1 MIYPIENLELS
12 KFYASL
18 MQDIAA
24 IQSTDEEGA
33 VSEQVFTQ
41 QAVDLLAAAG
51 ESENIVVRYDEKALG
66 TPKQHKINAYAI
78 SENYET
84 VDLFITIFTPTQEI
98 ARISNLEIETASKR
112 ILNFFRKAIYSG
124 GDERSKY
131 FKSDYVDEIEESS
144 EIFQFAFALARSKEI
159 KENLVRINAFILTNG
174 IYKGEYPLNTTIS
187 GYNFYYKIFD
197 IESIY
202 NLSEKSHIPI
212 EVYFKS
218 DGFIVPCIPSPSVN
232 EEYQSFLAIFPGEA
246 LASIYERF
254 GSRLLEQNVRSFL
267 QFTGKINKG
276 IRNTILKEP
285 EMFLAF
291 NNGLAATADEI
302 ELEDGENG
310 YGKIISFVKDF
321 QIVNGGQTT
330 ASIYHTQKKDKA
342 DISKVSV
349 QVKISVIKNK
359 GNFSEIVSRISEYAN
374 TQNKVSVSDLSS
386 NRPYHIELEKLSRNI
401 FTPINDNRPIQTK
414 WFYERARG
422 QYRNA
427 ILKEGFTPS
436 RRKAFDL
443 KNPKNHLFNKEELAK
458 YINSYQEISDG
469 KKISIGPHFVVR
481 GNQKNY
487 VQFINYNLEKK
498 LNNVYYEDLIAK
510 AILYR
515 TAEKVYGVKPR
526 AIGDMRYI
534 TVPYTITMLNRLTK
548 NQLDLYKIWKTQEV
562 SNSLKSL
569 LFEMMTRIEV
579 FIKDTAPGGLYGEW
593 AKREECWIKIR
604 ESNMEF
610 DLESIKPDLI
620 DKKNPP
626 KRVVIS
632 DDEVEN
638 QKRVEDYELIKSVPS
653 KIWKRIEEWGR
664 DTGYLSTVQKNVAW
678 NLMVKVR
685 NNSNL
690 IPGEV
695 SSGNA
700 ILDIVISKSPE
711 LLFDE
716 DEISEPTSKY
726 EKGDPEIT
734 MDLIQRMVSWDKKN
748 KRLKPHHFRLMYD
761 ILNGKKELTTQNKKY
776 CLINYRFIS
785 RLGFNIQQIYK
796 SE

>member
-1 MIYPIENLELS
+1 MVYSIENPELR
-12 KFYASL
+12 KFFSSL

-66 TPKQHKINAYAI
+66 SPKQHKINAYAI

-84 VDLFITIFTPTQEI
+84 VDLFITIFNATQEI
-98 ARISNLEIETASKR
+98 ARISNSEIETASKR

-124 GDERSKY
+124 VDERSKY
-131 FKSDYVDEIEESS
+131 FKSDYVEEIEESS
-144 EIFQFAFALARSKEI
+144 EIFQFAYALARSNEI
-159 KENLVRINAFILTNG
+159 KENLVRVNAFILTNG
-174 IYKGEYPLNTTIS
+174 IYKGDYPSNTLIS
-187 GYNFYYKIFD
+187 GFNFYYKIFD
-197 IESIY
+197 IESLY

-212 EVYFKS
+212 EVNFKS
-218 DGFIVPCIPSPSVN
+218 DGFIVPCIPSPSLN
-232 EEYQSFLAIFPGEA
+232 EEYQSYLAIFPGEA

-267 QFTGKINKG
+267 QFSGKINKG

-342 DISKVSV
+342 DISNISV

-386 NRPYHIELEKLSRNI
+386 NRPYHVELEKLSRNV
-401 FTPINDNRPIQTK
+401 FTPITDNRPIQTK

-436 RRKAFDL
+436 RKKAFDL
-443 KNPKNHLFNKEELAK
+443 KNPKNQLFNKEELAK
-458 YINSYQEISDG
+458 YINAFQEISDG
-469 KKISIGPHFVVR
+469 RKISIGPHFVVR

-487 VQFINYNLEKK
+487 VQFMNYNLEKK

-515 TAEKVYGVKPR
+515 AAEKVYGVKPR

-534 TVPYTITMLNRLTK
+534 TVPYAITFLNRLTK
-548 NQLDLYKIWKTQEV
+548 NQLDLYKIWKTQEI
-562 SNSLKSL
+562 SSSLKSL
-569 LFEMMTRIEV
+569 LFEMMTRIEK

-593 AKREECWIKIR
+593 AKKEECWVNLR
-604 ESNMEF
+604 ESDLNF
-610 DLESIKPDLI
+610 DLESIKQDLI

-626 KRVVIS
+626 KRIVIS
-632 DDEVEN
+632 EDEVEN
-638 QKRVEDYELIKSVPS
+638 QKRMEEYELVKSVPS

-664 DTGYLSTVQKNVAW
+664 NTDSLSTVQKNIAW
-678 NLMVKVR
+678 NLIAKVR
-685 NNSNL
+685 NNANL
-690 IPGEV
+690 LPGEV
-695 SSGNA
+695 SYGNA

-711 LLFDE
+711 LLFDD
-716 DEISEPTSKY
+716 DEVSDPPSIYK
-726 EKGDPEIT
+726 KGDPEIT
-734 MDLIQRMVSWDKKN
+734 LELIQRMVSWDKKN
-748 KRLKPHHFRLMYD
+748 KRLKPHHFRLMFD
-761 ILNGKKELTTQNKKY
+761 ILNGQKELTPQNKKY
-776 CLINYRFIS
+776 CLMNYQNIS
-785 RLGFNIQQIYK
+785 KWGFHL
-796 SE
+796 